1 MEEDARAEPIEDST
15 MNTPTK
21 GSGPHS
27 LPTLTEVV
35 DVAEATE
42 ATVPMQLYPAE
53 QAPVIDEETLV
64 ERVLAD
70 VSRQVELM
78 LEYRL
83 RETLTPVLARATD
96 ALVREARNE
105 LAQTLR
111 DVIARSVA
119 QELARHRGTEEPR

>member
-1 MEEDARAEPIEDST
+1 
-15 MNTPTK
+15 MNTPIK
-21 GSGPHS
+21 GAGPHS
-27 LPTLTEVV
+27 PPTLTEVV
-35 DVAEATE
+35 AVPEAGVDE
-42 ATVPMQLYPAE
+42 TVPMQLYPAGS
-53 QAPVIDEETLV
+53 ALPSEEELI
-64 ERVLAD
+64 ERVLVD
-70 VSRQVELM
+70 VGRQVELM

-119 QELARHRGTEEPR
+119 QELARHRGREQPR

>member
-1 MEEDARAEPIEDST
+1 
-15 MNTPTK
+15 MNTPIK
-21 GSGPHS
+21 GAGPHS
-27 LPTLTEVV
+27 PPTLTEVV
-35 DVAEATE
+35 AVPEEGVD
-42 ATVPMQLYPAE
+42 ATVPMQLYPAGVVL
-53 QAPVIDEETLV
+53 PDEEALV

-70 VSRQVELM
+70 VGRQVELM

-83 RETLTPVLARATD
+83 RETLTPVLARAAD

-119 QELARHRGTEEPR
+119 QELARHRGPGEPR

>member
-1 MEEDARAEPIEDST
+1 MSIPSDR
-15 MNTPTK
+15 
-21 GSGPHS
+21 
-27 LPTLTEVV
+27 LPRLTEVV
-35 DVAEATE
+35 SPEAEDATQ
-42 ATVPMQLYPAE
+42 PMALYPAE
-53 QAPVIDEETLV
+53 AAPPLPDEDELI

-83 RETLTPVLARATD
+83 RETLTPVLAGAAD

-119 QELARHRGTEEPR
+119 QELSRHRGRDPAR